1 MTAPAT
7 IAGVDGCRAGWF
19 VALARPGPRGPTQ
32 VRCRI
37 EPTIQHVAASLGPGA
52 IIAIDMPIGL
62 LSEPRAGGRDADA
75 ALRRVLGSRRSSV
88 FSPPPRGVLDC
99 TDYHEALAACRSAGD
114 GTALSKQAWNITPRI
129 REVDA
134 FVRATRHETQSPRLF
149 EVHPEMCWAVMRSG
163 DPLAPQPARHAK
175 RTPEGH
181 AERLALLN
189 AHGLTPSADALNLV
203 RPGAAARDD
212 ALDAHA
218 ALWTAWR
225 LARSTAHCMPA
236 DPPLDEL
243 GIPMAVWT

>member
-1 MTAPAT
+1 MNSPAT

-19 VALARPGPRGPTQ
+19 AALASPGPRGPVA
-32 VRCRI
+32 VRCGI
-37 EPTIQHVAASLGPGA
+37 FQTIRDIAAELGPGA

-62 LSEPRAGGRDADA
+62 LSVPRKGGRDADA
-75 ALRRVLGSRRSSV
+75 ALRRALGPRRSSV
-88 FSPPPRGVLDC
+88 FSPPPRCILEC
-99 TDYHEALAACRSAGD
+99 ANYHEALAACRAAGD
-114 GTALSKQAWNITPRI
+114 GTALSKQAWNITPKI

-134 FVRATRHETQSPRLF
+134 FVRAARTEAKAPRLF

-163 DPLAPQPARHAK
+163 DPLAPEPATHAK

-181 AERLALLN
+181 AERLALLGV
-189 AHGLTPSADALNLV
+189 HGLTPSANAINLV
-203 RPGAAARDD
+203 RPRVASRDD

-225 LARSTAHCMPA
+225 LARGVAHCTPSV
-236 DPPLDEL
+236 PPLDSC